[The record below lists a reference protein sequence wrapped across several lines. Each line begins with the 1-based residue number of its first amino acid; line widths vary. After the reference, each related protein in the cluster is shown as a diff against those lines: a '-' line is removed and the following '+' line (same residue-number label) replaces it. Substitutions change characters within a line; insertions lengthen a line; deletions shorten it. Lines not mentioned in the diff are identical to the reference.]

1 MVTNDFK
8 IKQQDLTELNG
19 DGNRDRGR
27 NGEDLKEEMPSV
39 LKILK
44 ENTIAKLVKG
54 EVVVT
59 FNKINGDKRVMTCTL
74 QEGVV
79 PEATKKDPASQKKV
93 QKINE
98 EVQVV
103 WDVNA
108 KGWRSF
114 RWANVTE
121 VASV

>member
-1 MVTNDFK
+1 MSDFK
-8 IKQQDLTELNG
+8 EKQQDLTELNG

-27 NGEDLKEEMPSV
+27 YGEDLKEEMPSV

-44 ENTIAKLVKG
+44 ENTVAKLVKG